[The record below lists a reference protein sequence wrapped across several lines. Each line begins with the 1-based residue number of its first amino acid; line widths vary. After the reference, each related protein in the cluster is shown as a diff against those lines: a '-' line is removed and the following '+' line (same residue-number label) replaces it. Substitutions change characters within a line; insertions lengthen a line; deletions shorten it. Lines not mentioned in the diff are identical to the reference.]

1 MFEKNPKASKDSNK
15 RTKTVSAS
23 KTPPPTPAASSGN
36 QSTTI
41 GASIKIRGELS
52 GEENLVI
59 QGNVEGAIKLKDHSV
74 SVGEQGRIHADVYAK
89 SIIVQGELSGDL
101 YGTENVT
108 IARSGR
114 VNGNI
119 VAPRVILE
127 DGAKFKGSIDMDSK
141 PVMAPRTQETAG
153 APVKATTA

>member
-1 MFEKNPKASKDSNK
+1 MFEKTPKSSKNTK
-15 RTKTVSAS
+15 GTKTVSAT
-23 KTPPPTPAASSGN
+23 KTPPPASAASVGN
-36 QSTTI
+36 KSTTI

-52 GEENLVI
+52 GGENLVI

-74 SVGEQGRIHADVYAK
+74 SVGEQGRIQADVYAK
-89 SIIVQGELSGDL
+89 NIIIQGELSGDL
-101 YGTENVT
+101 YGAENVT

-127 DGAKFKGSIDMDSK
+127 DGAKFKGSIDMESK
-141 PVMAPRTQETAG
+141 PVMADTARDTAG
-153 APVKATTA
+153 APVNATTA

>member
-1 MFEKNPKASKDSNK
+1 MFEKNPKVAKK
-15 RTKTVSAS
+15 AKETKTVSAT
-23 KTPPPTPAASSGN
+23 KTPSPATSSGN

-41 GASIKIRGELS
+41 GASIKVRGELS

-59 QGNVEGAIKLKDHSV
+59 QGNIEGTIKLKDHNV
-74 SVGEQGRIHADVYAK
+74 SVGEQGRIQADVYAK
-89 SIIVQGELSGDL
+89 NIIVQGELSGDL

-119 VAPRVILE
+119 VAPRVVLE

-141 PVMAPRTQETAG
+141 PVMAARTQDTAG
-153 APVKATTA
+153 APAKATSA